1 LPDIYYAN
9 HQAGQYPDYRH
20 QRDKPLHEPGD
31 AMKTANDCQQSKDSK
46 NNACH
51 QRGKIKR
58 KTQSSGNS
66 VCLNSAENYAVG
78 DEQKDG
84 EQNAHPAHPQ
94 PARHIPCRSATKLPI
109 DVTFFIK
116 LCKGTF
122 GKRGR
127 HADKRCN
134 PHPKDGSR
142 STGGNSQRN
151 AGQVAATHA
160 RRKTGTQ

>member
-1 LPDIYYAN
+1 
-9 HQAGQYPDYRH
+9 
-20 QRDKPLHEPGD
+20 
-31 AMKTANDCQQSKDSK
+31 MKTASDRQQSKDSE
-46 NNACH
+46 NNTCY

-58 KTQSSGNS
+58 KTQGSRNG
-66 VCLNSAENYAVG
+66 VRLNSAENYAVG

-109 DVTFFIK
+109 GITFFIK
-116 LCKGTF
+116 LCEGTF

-127 HADKRCN
+127 HADKCGN
-134 PHPKDGSR
+134 PHPEDGSR
-142 STGGNSQRN
+142 STGGNCQRN

>member
-1 LPDIYYAN
+1 
-9 HQAGQYPDYRH
+9 
-20 QRDKPLHEPGD
+20 
-31 AMKTANDCQQSKDSK
+31 MKTASDRQHSKDSE
-46 NNACH
+46 NNTCH

-58 KTQSSGNS
+58 KTQGSRNG
-66 VCLNSAENYAVG
+66 VRLNSAENYAVG

-109 DVTFFIK
+109 GITFFIK
-116 LCKGTF
+116 LCEGTF

-127 HADKRCN
+127 HADKRGN
-134 PHPKDGSR
+134 PHPEDGSR
-142 STGGNSQRN
+142 STGGNRQRN